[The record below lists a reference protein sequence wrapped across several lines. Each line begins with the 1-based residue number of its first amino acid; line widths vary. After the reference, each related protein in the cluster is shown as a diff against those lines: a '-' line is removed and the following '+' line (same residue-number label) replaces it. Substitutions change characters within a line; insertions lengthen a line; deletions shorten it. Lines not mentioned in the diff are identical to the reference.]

1 MTRIYFRIYLIY
13 PILTWY
19 TLITSNKPLFCNFYS
34 IDDFCNFQ
42 PPVPITTANSSFQNN
57 NWYNK
62 VTSYTLDLTWKF
74 FLSNLFL
81 QKSTF
86 HFLNLSPDL
95 LSIRASNDPKRP
107 RNGNNQ
113 LYRADVCII
122 VVNLKHVS
130 RCLEKSRMA
139 KMAREWLDGIDP
151 VISPQRACAKTV
163 VKYK

>member
-1 MTRIYFRIYLIY
+1 MLRSSQFCRRQINLCEVLGGCSRVHHTPCTCARVS
-13 PILTWY
+13 
-19 TLITSNKPLFCNFYS
+19 IT
-34 IDDFCNFQ
+34 
-42 PPVPITTANSSFQNN
+42 
-57 NWYNK
+57 
-62 VTSYTLDLTWKF
+62 
-74 FLSNLFL
+74 LFL

-107 RNGNNQ
+107 RKGNNQ

>member
-1 MTRIYFRIYLIY
+1 MINPKFTRE
-13 PILTWY
+13 
-19 TLITSNKPLFCNFYS
+19 TLISPINPCFAIFFSLE
-34 IDDFCNFQ
+34 DFCNFL
-42 PPVPITTANSSFQNN
+42 PPVPITKANSSFQNN

-62 VTSYTLDLTWKF
+62 VTSYTLDLTWNF
-74 FLSNLFL
+74 FLSKLFL

-107 RNGNNQ
+107 RKGNNQ

-163 VKYK
+163 VTYK